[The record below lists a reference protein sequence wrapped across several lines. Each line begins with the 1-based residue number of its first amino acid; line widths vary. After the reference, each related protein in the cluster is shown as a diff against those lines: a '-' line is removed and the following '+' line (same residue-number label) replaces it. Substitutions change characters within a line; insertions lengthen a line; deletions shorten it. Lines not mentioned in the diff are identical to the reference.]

1 MGQLQVSPRNP
12 LAVGVSAGPP
22 WSVLPMK
29 RQMVRLLLVEDDADD
44 ARLVLDDLMVSD
56 VYRFSTEWVI
66 NQAAALEALERGR
79 FDVVLTDLHLPDA
92 QGLEGIF
99 TLRSRHPEVPIVVLS
114 GNEDAATAL
123 LTMQTGAQDYL
134 VKGEAG
140 RQAITRL
147 IAFAMERH
155 RIESQLVHRSNELE
169 GFTYA
174 VTHDLRTPLISI
186 DFLVEE
192 TRELLNGRAVPA
204 EVYGHLDAVSR
215 RITGMESLIGNLL
228 ALARASEGPQDQ
240 VVHLEPLVESVLSD
254 LEGTIRGR
262 GIDVHIDL
270 TEAVPIRGN
279 DAQVRQLLANLVGN
293 AIKYTRDNGGSVTIR
308 TRRLFDGHA
317 FSGLRLEV
325 EDNGPGIPVADRER
339 IFKAFERIPD
349 PLGRSISGSGIGLA
363 LVSKVAHKLGSW
375 VHVRDGSEGGAL
387 FYLDIPPARL
397 VFHAD
402 ERGEATAEAR
412 DHGSASLGSHA

>member
-1 MGQLQVSPRNP
+1 
-12 LAVGVSAGPP
+12 
-22 WSVLPMK
+22 MK

-44 ARLVLDDLMVSD
+44 ARLVLDDLVVSD

-79 FDVVLTDLHLPDA
+79 FDIVLTDLHLPDA

-99 TLRSRHPEVPIVVLS
+99 TLRWRHPEVPIVVLS

-123 LTMQTGAQDYL
+123 LTMKAGAQDYL

-140 RQAITRL
+140 RQAITRS

-155 RIESQLVHRSNELE
+155 RIESQLIHRSNELE

-186 DFLVEE
+186 DFFVEE
-192 TRELLNGRAVPA
+192 TRELLHGRAVPA
-204 EVYGHLDAVSR
+204 EVYGYLDAVSR

-228 ALARASEGPQDQ
+228 SLARASEGPQDQ

-262 GIDVHIDL
+262 GIDLHIDL
-270 TEAVPIRGN
+270 DEAVPIRGN

-293 AIKYTRDNGGSVTIR
+293 AVKYTRDNGGSVTIR
-308 TRRLFDGHA
+308 ARRLFDAHA
-317 FSGLRLEV
+317 FSGLRIEV

-349 PLGRSISGSGIGLA
+349 PLGRTIPGSGIGLA
-363 LVSKVAHKLGSW
+363 LVSKVAHNLGSW

-387 FYLDIPPARL
+387 FYLDLPPARL
-397 VFHAD
+397 VFQAD
-402 ERGEATAEAR
+402 GRAEATAEAR
-412 DHGSASLGSHA
+412 DQGSASLGSHA